1 MIFGWDRQI
10 VKKEKRPDFDSIFD
24 SLSKTIATNIDK
36 YTVTDSISQLI
47 TLKILLN
54 KNILNCS
61 DPWHLNNVDQSETK
75 LIVETKSDKTDVRSV
90 KSTTTPSVP
99 KKKPQTPIQKKHPCY
114 KISNKFMKKLSKKH

>member
-1 MIFGWDRQI
+1 MIFEWDRQI

-24 SLSKTIATNIDK
+24 SLSKTVATNIDK

-75 LIVETKSDKTDVRSV
+75 LIVETKSDKTDVSSV

-99 KKKPQTPIQKKHPCY
+99 KEKPQTPIQKKHPCY